1 MASVFGIDLIKSTT
15 GLFRNAR
22 LRKKGSPWDGEQTG
36 YARFAKQRPCDDVGR
51 LVEDEIIPRL
61 LMVHQDDPRMSHFPA
76 DMPVTMSSDAL
87 AGPGTD
93 RDNEGFRDTSG
104 TQSNDN
110 VQELETP
117 FASTSIPAAS
127 IPAAHRPV
135 FDEAAIREF
144 ASQVLIHEVD
154 ALSEVVNGY
163 LDQDV
168 APEVLFIQLI
178 APAARELGEKWN
190 RDECDFVDVTMGL
203 WRLQSLLRTIA
214 VWAPP
219 APGWNLRT
227 NKALF
232 TTMPGDQH
240 SLGTLI
246 ISECFQRAGWNV
258 ETLIEPEQSDV
269 LQALSAT
276 SYDLVGLTVT
286 TDFSI
291 AAVPKLLTA
300 MRSVSCNPN
309 LAIMIGG
316 PALGYDPV
324 RARELGADGTA
335 PDAEAALKMAD
346 ELVFAGVERTALSF

>member
-22 LRKKGSPWDGEQTG
+22 SRKRGSPWDGEQTG
-36 YARFAKQRPCDDVGR
+36 YARFAKHRPCDDVGR

-76 DMPVTMSSDAL
+76 DMPATMS
-87 AGPGTD
+87 PGTMSGHD
-93 RDNEGFRDTSG
+93 ADPDNNGFRDTSG

-117 FASTSIPAAS
+117 VSLPPIRTTQPA
-127 IPAAHRPV
+127 V
-135 FDEAAIREF
+135 FDDAAIRAF

-154 ALSEVVNGY
+154 VLSETVNGY

-219 APGWNLRT
+219 SPGWNLRT

-232 TTMPGDQH
+232 TTMPNDQH
-240 SLGTLI
+240 SLGALI
-246 ISECFQRAGWNV
+246 ISECFQRAGWDV
-258 ETLIEPEQSDV
+258 ETLIEPEQSDI

-316 PALGYDPV
+316 PALGYDPG

-346 ELVFAGVERTALSF
+346 ELVFAGVERAALAF

>member
-22 LRKKGSPWDGEQTG
+22 SRKRGSPWDGEQTG
-36 YARFAKQRPCDDVGR
+36 YARFAKHRPSDDVGR

-76 DMPVTMSSDAL
+76 DMPATMSPGAMSGHG
-87 AGPGTD
+87 AGP
-93 RDNEGFRDTSG
+93 DNNGFRDASG

-110 VQELETP
+110 IQELDTP
-117 FASTSIPAAS
+117 FAPPPARTAQ
-127 IPAAHRPV
+127 PPV
-135 FDEAAIREF
+135 FDEPAIREF
-144 ASQVLIHEVD
+144 ASEVLIHEVE
-154 ALSEVVNGY
+154 ALSEIVNDY
-163 LDQDV
+163 LDQNI

-219 APGWNLRT
+219 SPGWNLRT
-227 NKALF
+227 NKVLF
-232 TTMPGDQH
+232 TTMPNDQH

-258 ETLIEPEQSDV
+258 ETLIEPQQSDI

-276 SYDLVGLTVT
+276 SYDVVGLTVT

-316 PALGYDPV
+316 PALGYDPG
-324 RARELGADGTA
+324 RARDLGADGTA

-346 ELVFAGVERTALSF
+346 ELVSVGVERAALSF

>member
-22 LRKKGSPWDGEQTG
+22 SRKRGSPWDGEQTG
-36 YARFAKQRPCDDVGR
+36 YARYAKHRACDDVGR

-76 DMPVTMSSDAL
+76 DTPETMSPGAMSDHGFGL
-87 AGPGTD
+87 D
-93 RDNEGFRDTSG
+93 DNGFRDTSG

-110 VQELETP
+110 IQELDTP
-117 FASTSIPAAS
+117 YALPSARSAPQPAM
-127 IPAAHRPV
+127 
-135 FDEAAIREF
+135 FDEATIRDF
-144 ASQVLIHEVD
+144 ASQVLVHEVE
-154 ALSEVVNGY
+154 ALSEIVNGY
-163 LDQDV
+163 LDQNV

-178 APAARELGEKWN
+178 APTARELGEKWS

-219 APGWNLRT
+219 SPGWNLRT

-232 TTMPGDQH
+232 TTMPKDQH
-240 SLGTLI
+240 SLGALI
-246 ISECFQRAGWNV
+246 VSECFQRAGWDV
-258 ETLIEPEQSDV
+258 ETLIEPEQSDI

-309 LAIMIGG
+309 MAIMIGG
-316 PALGYDPV
+316 PALGYDPG

-346 ELVFAGVERTALSF
+346 ELVYAGVERTAHSL

>member
-22 LRKKGSPWDGEQTG
+22 SRKRGSPWDGEQTG
-36 YARFAKQRPCDDVGR
+36 YARFAKHRASDDVGR

-76 DMPVTMSSDAL
+76 DMPATMT
-87 AGPGTD
+87 PGAPSGERAD
-93 RDNEGFRDTSG
+93 PDDNGFRDTSG

-110 VQELETP
+110 VQELDTP
-117 FASTSIPAAS
+117 FSPPPVRTAQPA
-127 IPAAHRPV
+127 V
-135 FDEAAIREF
+135 FDDTAIREF

-154 ALSEVVNGY
+154 VLSETVNGY
-163 LDQDV
+163 LDQDI

-178 APAARELGEKWN
+178 APAARELGEKWT

-214 VWAPP
+214 LWAPP
-219 APGWNLRT
+219 SPGWNLRT

-232 TTMPGDQH
+232 TAMPDDQH

-246 ISECFQRAGWNV
+246 VSECFQRAGWDV
-258 ETLIEPEQSDV
+258 ETLIEPQQSDI
-269 LQALSAT
+269 LQALSTT
-276 SYDLVGLTVT
+276 SFDLVGLTVT
-286 TDFSI
+286 TDFYI

-300 MRSVSCNPN
+300 MRSVSCNSN

-346 ELVFAGVERTALSF
+346 ELVFAGVERTALSL

>member
-22 LRKKGSPWDGEQTG
+22 LRKKASPWDGEQTG
-36 YARFAKQRPCDDVGR
+36 YARLARQRPSDNVGR

-76 DMPVTMSSDAL
+76 DTPATMTPGAMSGHG
-87 AGPGTD
+87 AGP
-93 RDNEGFRDTSG
+93 DNNGFRDATG

-110 VQELETP
+110 VREQ
-117 FASTSIPAAS
+117 SAAAKTA
-127 IPAAHRPV
+127 AAHALV
-135 FDEAAIREF
+135 QIFDEAAIRDF

-154 ALSEVVNGY
+154 VLADMVNTY
-163 LDQDV
+163 LDQNV
-168 APEVLFIQLI
+168 APEALFIQLI

-219 APGWNLRT
+219 SPGWNLRT

-232 TTMPGDQH
+232 TTMPNDQH

-246 ISECFQRAGWNV
+246 ISECFQRAGWDV
-258 ETLIEPEQSDV
+258 ETLIEPQQSDI
-269 LQALSAT
+269 LQALDEI

-335 PDAEAALKMAD
+335 ADAEAALQLAD
-346 ELVFAGVERTALSF
+346 ELVSSGVERAALTL